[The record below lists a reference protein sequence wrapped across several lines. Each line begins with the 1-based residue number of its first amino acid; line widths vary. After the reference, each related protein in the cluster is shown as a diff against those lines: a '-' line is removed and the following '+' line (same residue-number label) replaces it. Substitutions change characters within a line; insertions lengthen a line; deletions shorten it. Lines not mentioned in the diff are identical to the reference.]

1 MSLQDQ
7 VGQLPAFKD
16 DLLLHLLDEVGL
28 RDRYEERKLRCFA
41 CNQNL
46 AEIEVGVF
54 LNRNG
59 LMEPVCT
66 APECFNI
73 ADRLIMLL
81 NEEE

>member
-1 MSLQDQ
+1 MLVGNIFFNELLNLNFDMSPQEQ

-16 DLLLHLLDEVGL
+16 DPLLHLLDEVGL
-28 RDRYEERKLRCFA
+28 RDRYEERKLRCFD

-46 AEIEVGVF
+46 AEIEVGAF

-66 APECFNI
+66 AP
-73 ADRLIMLL
+73 
-81 NEEE
+81 